1 MNTDK
6 LFTAIA
12 SKHFGVETLKEQK
25 SDRLDFHD
33 VSIIGMQRALE
44 AAFEAGK
51 TAAKYGED
59 TIIVDPTDPDEIL
72 QSLRIS
78 KIEGND
84 MGGRWVTGHIAGHK
98 FEALVFLEH
107 ADNKNYELD
116 KSKIS
121 KLWIKNKVTETI
133 VANFDRGWDT
143 KPTTELASI
152 IVDLL
157 AAGLADMVFESN

>member
-33 VSIIGMQRALE
+33 VSVIGMQRALE
-44 AAFEAGK
+44 AAYEAGK
-51 TAAKYGED
+51 IAAKYGED
-59 TIIVDPTDPDEIL
+59 AILVDPTDTDEIL
-72 QSLRIS
+72 GSLTIS
-78 KIEGND
+78 KIEGREI
-84 MGGRWVTGHIAGHK
+84 GGRWVTGHIAGHK
-98 FEALVFLEH
+98 FQALVFPEH
-107 ADNKNYELD
+107 AEKKSYEMS

-121 KLWIKNKVTETI
+121 KFWLKHKITDTV

-143 KPTTELASI
+143 KPTTDLAVI
-152 IVDLL
+152 ITDLL
-157 AAGLADMVFESN
+157 AAGLADTIFTE